1 MAKQLTSQRFILKI
15 HSSRLRKS
23 KWKLSLS
30 LDEARRNDELVS
42 LASSQILR
50 WIDELNG
57 DADAEERAVAIRRD
71 IRRIRHE
78 PYSLQNK
85 KAIRQLYA
93 ELDEAQYKPDYICVI
108 MDRAKDYK
116 RACAGFTINGIR
128 YRRLLGTNGG
138 VKTSTIVFVSE
149 RLAPELRRRI
159 ENGRDAAKPLVP
171 AKLEAYKSLV
181 CSGSTPVSM
190 PHGVIVVDDCE
201 TEFFDD
207 IVYLNDEADGEPTM
221 EDRKHEKI
229 VLNESDGYGLMLP
242 SLAER
247 WAEELKL
254 DYRPSAV
261 NTRFSFEK
269 GVVFCFDFVE
279 FAEKI
284 AGSYF
289 VKDAWGTMRDVREA
303 ELVLTT
309 SMLKLWDSYESLEA
323 YLSCCEENHYTF
335 AVTKTA
341 PKELERER
349 DLNYQFIQS
358 YDLTDEDVDKL
369 IAPTMDL
376 FNDILHADYRKTAL
390 FLRGGAFGDDFF
402 DSADASYVKA
412 MLIEPKILN
421 DPHIQNNIYQA
432 IRNRID
438 QAKIGVIRVHGNYS
452 IISGDPY
459 ALCQHMFG
467 LEVTGLMKAGEIY
480 NRYWLDAG
488 AETLACFRAPMTC
501 ANNIKI
507 VRVCRSEE
515 AQYWFRYMTATTSL
529 NCWDTITHALNGADK
544 DGDIVMLTDNEVLVG
559 KAKTLPTLMCV
570 QRKATKILPEEEDF
584 VKANLDSFGNDIGR
598 ITNYVTSMYD
608 VKTRFPEGSREREI
622 LDYRIMCGQLFQQN
636 AIKLFVASRSNA

>member
-1 MAKQLTSQRFILKI
+1 MAKQLTSQRFIFKI
-15 HSSRLRKS
+15 HSSRLRKA

-50 WIDELNG
+50 WIDELND
-57 DADAEERAVAIRRD
+57 DAGAEDRAIAIRRE
-71 IRRIRHE
+71 IRRIRRE

-85 KAIRQLYA
+85 KAIRKLYA
-93 ELDEAQYKPDYICVI
+93 DLDKAQFKPDYICVV
-108 MDRAKDYK
+108 MDRSKDYT
-116 RACAGFTINGIR
+116 RACAGFSINGIR
-128 YRRLLGTNGG
+128 YCRLLGTNGG

-159 ENGRDAAKPLVP
+159 ENGRDTTKPLVP

-181 CSGSTPVSM
+181 CSGSSPVSL
-190 PHGVIVVDDCE
+190 PRGVIVVDDCE

-207 IVYLNDEADGEPTM
+207 IVYLNDETDGEPTM
-221 EDRKHEKI
+221 EYRKQEKI
-229 VLNESDGYGLMLP
+229 TLNESDGYGLMLP
-242 SLAER
+242 SLADR
-247 WAEELKL
+247 WAKELRL
-254 DYRPSAV
+254 DYRPSAM

-279 FAEKI
+279 FAEKV

-323 YLSCCEENHYTF
+323 YLACCEENHYSF

-341 PKELERER
+341 PAELESER

-358 YDLTDEDVDKL
+358 YDLTDDEVDRL

-376 FNDILHADYRKTAL
+376 FNDILHADYRKTVL
-390 FLRGGAFGDDFF
+390 FLRGGAFDETFF
-402 DSADASYVKA
+402 DGADASYVKA

-432 IRNRID
+432 IKNRID
-438 QAKIGVIRVHGNYS
+438 QAKIGVIKVHGNYS

-467 LEVTGLMKAGEIY
+467 LEVTGLLKAGEIY

-515 AQYWFRYMTATTSL
+515 AQHWFQYMTATTSL
-529 NCWDTITHALNGADK
+529 NCWDTIIHALNGAD
-544 DGDIVMLTDNEVLVG
+544 
-559 KAKTLPTLMCV
+559 
-570 QRKATKILPEEEDF
+570 
-584 VKANLDSFGNDIGR
+584 
-598 ITNYVTSMYD
+598 
-608 VKTRFPEGSREREI
+608 
-622 LDYRIMCGQLFQQN
+622 
-636 AIKLFVASRSNA
+636 